1 MRGVKRTKY
10 KNVLFKSKFEAD
22 LAKKFDSLGIEW
34 EYEPFSIPWQPAVR
48 KYTPDFRLTLADGTE
63 IILESKGFFDPS
75 ARSKMAQVRSQYPDL
90 NIQFLFMDENKVVT
104 KSSSRRTTYKEW
116 AEKHGYKVCSLDT
129 LAESNSTNV
138 ERKTGRTGKHGSA
151 RRSKGSNQRCTQEAS

>member
-1 MRGVKRTKY
+1 MRSIKSTYNKTR
-10 KNVLFKSKFEAD
+10 FASKFEAE
-22 LAKKFDSLGIEW
+22 LAKKFDELGIEW
-34 EYEPFSIPWQPAVR
+34 EYEPFSIPWQPTVR

-63 IILESKGFFDPS
+63 IILESKGFFDPA
-75 ARSKMAQVRSQYPDL
+75 ARSKMAQIRSQYPDL

-129 LAESNSTNV
+129 LAESISSNV
-138 ERKTGRTGKHGSA
+138 ERKTDRTGKHGST
-151 RRSKGSNQRCTQEAS
+151 RRSKGSHQGRA